1 MSTLQ
6 SELPVGRPPD
16 LLSSSN
22 QVALYCSVMP
32 TCWSGEGPPSP
43 PCSRQSA
50 VSCGTHYQ
58 VSMCRYLE
66 TEFWPCRSLW
76 GHSKL
81 NKYQGAMMMIWR
93 RQVDVGV
100 EVEFTARYTNSG
112 GGSRWFR
119 WAGKADQKTE
129 QRKDTGYETLL
140 LRVSGVFV
148 TESKSCPSATPR
160 LSPETDSQE
169 AFHWINTQKCLILKC
184 RWLWKGAR
192 KLNRSLHIWGI
203 QVSEQSL
210 KSSDLIANSW
220 TCLKGLFT
228 LKREPASSEKLTGL
242 Q

>member
-169 AFHWINTQKCLILKC
+169 AFHWINTQKCLILNV
-184 RWLWKGAR
+184 GD
-192 KLNRSLHIWGI
+192 
-203 QVSEQSL
+203 SERVPG
-210 KSSDLIANSW
+210 SS
-220 TCLKGLFT
+220 
-228 LKREPASSEKLTGL
+228 TGL
-242 Q
+242 YIFEVSKFLSRV